1 MNEILLLADWEV
13 FPFFGIITILLS
25 GVSAYLAWKDK
36 KSIAIAGMVLALIV
50 FSVFIAGMWM
60 SQERPPMRTQGETRL
75 FYSLFVILSGL
86 LVYIR
91 WGYKWIFSFS
101 TILAGVFIITNILKP
116 QLHSKSMM
124 PALQSFYFVPHVIS
138 YMFFIRIAGCGAPHW
153 HIHSLEEKRKRLSQA
168 LCDGQPRL
176 YRSRL
181 LDVWA
186 SPRSCLG

>member
-36 KSIAIAGMVLALIV
+36 KSIAITGMVLALIV

-101 TILAGVFIITNILKP
+101 TILASVFIITNILKP

-138 YMFFIRIAGCGAPHW
+138 YMFSYGLLGV
-153 HIHSLEEKRKRLSQA
+153 A
-168 LCDGQPRL
+168 LCP
-176 YRSRL
+176 L
-181 LDVWA
+181 LK
-186 SPRSCLG
+186 